1 MIRINHKTGQGPC
14 LEIQTSESATPG
26 DEYCKQIASFRE
38 REGIKNDIIIATEDC
53 SGIRVDLDYLAPN
66 MEGILR
72 WFEADPPSEVAN
84 SPPVDIDEG
93 SEISI
98 DGDSQ
103 SLFVEKKHIEKHA
116 REACT
121 KYWARAP
128 VNVNGSEQC
137 RAYLSRKKGMPK
149 AHEILYEVCRRKVML
164 ECKYLA
170 RVSASYTADTLMA
183 YLSSNHRNNY
193 NRHVKDNV
201 QNCLDADRRWYLD
214 YGGHLINCI
223 GKCLERL
230 DRQTAEGGRNRF
242 FSMEDMLEQLRPI
255 VLQKLPGWYSPDKYS
270 FLFTETR
277 ENLGNEINAIIVD
290 DLHKVKEEHPEF
302 DGRAKALMS
311 EQIHKQALDRVKHV
325 QEKYNELKRTMDR
338 KDKLYEEGKAERD
351 ILKKQM
357 AELQKEVEQLKS
369 RRPGAKRG
377 AKQRRTQECGNEYA
391 KTYIT
396 GTSRRRRPL
405 EDAQDKEN

>member
-14 LEIQTSESATPG
+14 LEIQISESATPG

-38 REGIKNDIIIATEDC
+38 REGIKNDIVIATDDC
-53 SGIRVDLDYLAPN
+53 SGIRVDLDYLAPS

-98 DGDSQ
+98 DDSSQ

-128 VNVNGSEQC
+128 VNINGSEQC
-137 RAYLSRKKGMPK
+137 QAYLSRKKGMPK

-170 RVSASYTADTLMA
+170 RVSASYTADKLMV

-201 QNCLDADRRWYLD
+201 QNCLDSDRRWYLD
-214 YGGHLINCI
+214 YGRHLINCI
-223 GKCLERL
+223 GNCLERL
-230 DRQTAEGGRNRF
+230 ARRAEGERNRF
-242 FSMEDMLEQLRPI
+242 FSMEDMLEQLRPM
-255 VLQKLPGWYSPDKYS
+255 VLQRLPGWYSPDKYS

-277 ENLGNEINAIIVD
+277 ENLGNEINSIIVD

-311 EQIHKQALDRVKHV
+311 EQIHKQALDSVKHV
-325 QEKYNELKRTMDR
+325 QEKYNELKRSMDR
-338 KDKLYEEGKAERD
+338 KDKLYEAAKTERD
-351 ILKKQM
+351 ILKKQV

-377 AKQRRTQECGNEYA
+377 AKQRRTQDCGNEYA

>member
-1 MIRINHKTGQGPC
+1 MPLVRIKHKSGEGPC
-14 LEIQTSESATPG
+14 FELRASEAGLTDDELYEQTTA
-26 DEYCKQIASFRE
+26 FRE
-38 REGIKNDIIIATEDC
+38 REGIRNDIIIEHL
-53 SGIRVDLDYLAPN
+53 GVRVSPHCLKPEVTHL
-66 MEGILR
+66 LH
-72 WFEADPPSEVAN
+72 WCEADPPSEVAN

-98 DGDSQ
+98 DDNSQ

-128 VNVNGSEQC
+128 VNNDFEQC
-137 RAYLSRKKGMPK
+137 QAYLSQKKGMPK

-164 ECKYLA
+164 ECEYLA
-170 RVSASYTADTLMA
+170 RVSASYTADKLMV

-201 QNCLDADRRWYLD
+201 QNCLDSDLRWYLD
-214 YGGHLINCI
+214 YGRHLINCI

-230 DRQTAEGGRNRF
+230 GRTTEGGRKRF
-242 FSMEDMLEQLRPI
+242 FSMEDMLEQLRPM
-255 VLQKLPGWYSPDKYS
+255 VLQRFPAWYSPDKYS
-270 FLFTETR
+270 FVFTETR
-277 ENLGNEINAIIVD
+277 KNLGNEINSIIVD
-290 DLHKVKEEHPEF
+290 DLHKVKEEHSEF

-311 EQIHKQALDRVKHV
+311 EQIHKQALDSVKHV
-325 QEKYNELKRTMDR
+325 HEENNRLKKLLSK
-338 KDKLYEEGKAERD
+338 KDKLEDDAKAERD
-351 ILKKQM
+351 TLKKQL
-357 AELQKEVEQLKS
+357 AELQKEVEKLKS

-377 AKQRRTQECGNEYA
+377 AKQRRTQDCGNEYA